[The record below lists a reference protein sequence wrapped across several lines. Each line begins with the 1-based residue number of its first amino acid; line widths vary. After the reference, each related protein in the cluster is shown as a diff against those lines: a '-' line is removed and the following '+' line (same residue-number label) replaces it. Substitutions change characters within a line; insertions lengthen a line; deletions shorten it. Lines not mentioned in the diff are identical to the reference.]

1 MWNSR
6 INVCDWP
13 TVATPAP
20 YEATGVSTGGGS
32 TSYSYGKKKRSTV
45 ERKKRGYES
54 RGYGNKNYKHRR
66 PNFPMLPFP
75 PFPIGMLS
83 TT

>member
-13 TVATPAP
+13 TVATPSP
-20 YEATGVSTGGGS
+20 YETTGGSTGSGS

-54 RGYGNKNYKHRR
+54 GGYGNKNYRKRR
-66 PNFPMLPFP
+66 PFLPFP